1 MTINIGPLAVADPV
15 ILAPMSGVT
24 DLPFRRLVKE
34 LGAGLVVS
42 EMIASEAMIRHNRRT
57 LQMAT
62 NCADEHPMAVQ
73 LAGYDPEVMA
83 AAARLNQ
90 DRGAALIDINM
101 GCPARKIVAKGKGA
115 ALMQDLDRTRA
126 ILESVREA
134 ISVPLTIKIRG
145 GWDYEHLNAV
155 EVAELA
161 ESIGV
166 DGITVHPRT
175 RSQKFTGKAPWE
187 IIRDVVDAVDIP
199 VTGNGDVTSRAEA
212 RLMIEQ
218 TGCASVMVGRGA
230 MGAPWIFSE
239 GFEYMDRDAQDQYK
253 RGVIEDHVR
262 LMEEHLWER
271 KALIQIKKNL
281 AWYITNG
288 WRARIRRREIFEC
301 TTVPQVW
308 DVFLAFWEMRRH
320 DEEIIAAALA
330 AKRPVSPVAQSPL
343 LQTTTAVHLAS

>member
-1 MTINIGPLAVADPV
+1 MQLKNVDTGAVV
-15 ILAPMSGVT
+15 RMAPMADVSN
-24 DLPFRRLVKE
+24 LPFRVI
-34 LGAGLVVS
+34 V
-42 EMIASEAMIRHNRRT
+42 RRCGSG
-57 LQMAT
+57 MAT
-62 NCADEHPMAVQ
+62 SEEIDAAAFVYSSRRAVQ
-73 LAGYDPEVMA
+73 TAKFLEEEKPIAMQLLGNEPGNMTQA
-83 AAARLNQ
+83 AAMLQ
-90 DRGAALIDINM
+90 DMGADVVDINM

-126 ILESVREA
+126 ILEAVREA
-134 ISVPLTIKIRG
+134 ISIPLTIKIRG

-199 VTGNGDVTSRAEA
+199 VTGNGDVTSRTEA

-230 MGAPWIFSE
+230 MGAPWVFSE
-239 GFEYMDRDAQDQYK
+239 AFEYLGRDAQDEYK

-262 LMEEHLWER
+262 LMEEHLSER
-271 KALIQIKKNL
+271 RALIQIKKNL
-281 AWYITNG
+281 AWYITAG
-288 WRARIRRREIFEC
+288 WRARIRRREIFQC
-301 TTVPQVW
+301 TNVPQVW

-330 AKRPVSPVAQSPL
+330 AKQPVSPVAQSPL
-343 LQTTTAVHLAS
+343 LQTTTVVHSAS